1 MCAFDSASDTASVL
15 FANSKRS
22 RKRRKVEK
30 SLAGVGAVGDEL
42 LSWGLGFTGCVCLLS
57 FLLILEHGRS
67 KHLARLLLSAFSGMG
82 ISWGISRVLPIG
94 TIPPRDPFSVFCL
107 CLSLFPQFFFI
118 SLCSLSWISFGTL
131 LLFVVCGR
139 RARGKTAH
147 RELALLF
154 QDWRLVNVL

>member
-30 SLAGVGAVGDEL
+30 LLAGVGAVGDEL

-94 TIPPRDPFSVFCL
+94 TIPPRDPFCL
-107 CLSLFPQFFFI
+107 LSL
-118 SLCSLSWISFGTL
+118 SLSLSTIFFY
-131 LLFVVCGR
+131 LFVLSFLDLFWDLIAFCGLWPAGPR
-139 RARGKTAH
+139 
-147 RELALLF
+147 
-154 QDWRLVNVL
+154 QDGT

>member
-1 MCAFDSASDTASVL
+1 MCAFDSASDAASVL

-30 SLAGVGAVGDEL
+30 LLAGVGAVGDEL

-67 KHLARLLLSAFSGMG
+67 KHLAHLLLSAFSGMG

-94 TIPPRDPFSVFCL
+94 TIPPRDPFCL
-107 CLSLFPQFFFI
+107 LSLSLSLSTIFL
-118 SLCSLSWISFGTL
+118 SLCALFLGSLLGPYCFLWFVAGGPAARRHIESWPCSFRTG
-131 LLFVVCGR
+131 
-139 RARGKTAH
+139 
-147 RELALLF
+147 
-154 QDWRLVNVL
+154 VL